1 MASFQLH
8 EIRRACSSCSLRE
21 LCLPYGISAEEMARL
36 DQIVMRRRPVSR
48 QAVLFHQ
55 GEPMS
60 SIYAV
65 RSGSVKSTTL
75 ATDGGEQITGFH
87 LPGELIGLDAIATG
101 THGCTVTALETSS
114 VCELPFDQLDTLSG
128 QIPGLRRQLLRL
140 TAREIRQDQ
149 RALLMLGQK
158 NAEQRLA
165 TLLLNLSARLQQ
177 RGLSATQFR
186 LSMPRGDIANYL
198 GLAVETV
205 SRLLARFQEQGL
217 LQVAGREVT
226 LLAPTRLQLLADCEP
241 PDPAMSH
248 QGGG

>member
-21 LCLPYGISAEEMARL
+21 LCLPDGMSAEDLARL
-36 DQIVMRRRPVSR
+36 DQIVMRRRPVGR
-48 QAVLFHQ
+48 QVALFHQ

-75 ATDGGEQITGFH
+75 AADGGEQITGFH

-101 THGCTVTALETSS
+101 THGCTATALETSS
-114 VCELPFDQLDTLSG
+114 VCELPFDQLDALSG

-140 TAREIRQDQ
+140 TAREIQHDQ

-158 NAEQRLA
+158 SAEQRLA

-217 LQVAGREVT
+217 LQVTGREVT
-226 LLAPTRLQLLADCEP
+226 LLDPTRLQLLADSEP

-248 QGGG
+248 QGVS

>member
-165 TLLLNLSARLQQ
+165 TLLLNLSGRLQQ

-241 PDPAMSH
+241 SDPAMSH

>member
-8 EIRRACSSCSLRE
+8 EMRRACTSCSLRV
-21 LCLPYGISAEEMARL
+21 LCLPDGMSAEDLARL
-36 DQIVMRRRPVSR
+36 DEIVMRRRPVGR

-114 VCELPFDQLDTLSG
+114 VCELPFDQLDMLSG

-140 TAREIRQDQ
+140 MSREIRHDQ

-177 RGLSATQFR
+177 RGLSATRFR

-226 LLAPTRLQLLADCEP
+226 LLDSARLRLLVECEP
-241 PDPAMSH
+241 DAAVTH
-248 QGGG
+248 QGRG